1 LNWIENNLTTV
12 QMRKNAVSSLRT
24 LSLTTDILVLPE
36 NLPQEALMAVR
47 RIAVN
52 PDKKPQEESDMLNCL

>member
-1 LNWIENNLTTV
+1 
-12 QMRKNAVSSLRT
+12 MRKNAVSSLRT